1 MKCAKADMFDVLTNH
16 ARFRFIIPDFH
27 DIHLYNSLLKNQYT
41 MTALVRN
48 SYSFFNQLLL
58 HRYAQCVECEAEQC
72 ENSMYYIKLLP
83 FVELM
88 TGCTGTTRLLFSVLS
103 I

>member
-27 DIHLYNSLLKNQYT
+27 DIHLYDSLLKNQYT

-72 ENSMYYIKLLP
+72 ENSMY
-83 FVELM
+83 
-88 TGCTGTTRLLFSVLS
+88 T
-103 I
+103 